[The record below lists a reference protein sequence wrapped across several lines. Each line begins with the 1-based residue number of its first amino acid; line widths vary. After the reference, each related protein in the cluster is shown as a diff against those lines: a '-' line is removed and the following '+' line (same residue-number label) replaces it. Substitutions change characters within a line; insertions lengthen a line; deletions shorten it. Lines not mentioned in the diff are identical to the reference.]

1 MKTIYIPNIII
12 LIILLMSL
20 GCKKYLDERPSK
32 NFRTISK
39 LEDAQ
44 SLLDN
49 YTSLNQSDIGAGEVS
64 SDDYY
69 LSKENYDQIEEN
81 YRRMYTWEKDYLFV
95 PDFNDWNNVYKNI
108 YLANSALELM
118 PKVER
123 TPENQTQWDNVKGQ
137 ALFFRAWFFL
147 QAAVTWAPA
156 YHKPT
161 ANAEPGIPLRLNTNF
176 NEPSVRAS
184 LQQTYQQIADDL
196 KEAVTLLPVKQ
207 TALTR
212 PSKEAALALLARI
225 SLYMGSFEEAAI
237 YANDALKIGDKL
249 LDFNSLVP
257 SDEYPIKPFNVE
269 VIFESYFYMPVI
281 IANFY
286 AYIKPDLYESYN
298 DNDLRKILFFKPNGS
313 AYSFYGSYEGN
324 LLLFS
329 GISRNELY
337 LTRAE
342 AYARTNKTAQAMEDL
357 NNLLTNRWKI
367 DPVTRQTLYVSQSAS
382 TSDEALNKILVERR
396 KELLMRGLRW
406 IDIKRLNRQGANINL
421 ERILN
426 GTNLELKAGDP
437 RFDLPIPE
445 DIIKQTGIS
454 QNKR

>member
-1 MKTIYIPNIII
+1 
-12 LIILLMSL
+12 MSS

-32 NFRTISK
+32 NFRTISSLK
-39 LEDAQ
+39 DAQ
-44 SLLDN
+44 ALLDN

-64 SDDYY
+64 TDDYY

-95 PDFNDWNNVYKNI
+95 PDFNDWNNVYKNV

-123 TPENQTQWDNVKGQ
+123 IPANETQWDNVKGQ

-156 YHKPT
+156 YNKPT
-161 ANAEPGIPLRLNTNF
+161 ANVELGIPLRLNTNF

-184 LQQTYQQIADDL
+184 LQQTYQQIVDDL
-196 KEAVTLLPVKQ
+196 KEAVKILPAKQ

-212 PSKEAALALLARI
+212 PSKEAALALLART
-225 SLYMGSFEEAAI
+225 SLYMGNFEEAEI
-237 YANDALKIGDKL
+237 YASEALKLQDKIL
-249 LDFNSLVP
+249 NFNTLVP
-257 SDEYPIKPFNVE
+257 SDEYPIKPYNPE
-269 VIFESYFYMPVI
+269 VIFESYFYMPAI

-286 AYIKPDLYESYN
+286 AYIKTDLYESYHN
-298 DNDLRKILFFKPNGS
+298 NDLRKIIFFKPNGN

-329 GISRNELY
+329 GLSRNELY
-337 LTRAE
+337 LIRAE
-342 AYARTNKTAQAMEDL
+342 AYARTNKTALAIDDL

-367 DPVTRQTLYVSQSAS
+367 DPVSGKTLYINQSAA
-382 TSDEALNKILVERR
+382 TANEALEKILTERR

-406 IDIKRLNRQGANINL
+406 IDIKRLNREGANINL
-421 ERILN
+421 ERSLN
-426 GTNLELKAGDP
+426 GTPLQLKAGDP
-437 RFDLPIPE
+437 RFTLPIPE
-445 DIIKQTGIS
+445 DIIKQTGIP
-454 QNKR
+454 QNTR